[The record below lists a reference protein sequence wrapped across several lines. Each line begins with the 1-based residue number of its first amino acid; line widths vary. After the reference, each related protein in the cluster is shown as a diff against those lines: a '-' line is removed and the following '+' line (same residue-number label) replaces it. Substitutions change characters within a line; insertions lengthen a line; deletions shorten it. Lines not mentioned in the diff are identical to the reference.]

1 MSQRKTFSLFSAALL
16 VSALS
21 GAAMAHELTLRANGE
36 VTEGAPLAVSVHS
49 GHKFIVP
56 EEVESLERVK
66 AGPFVDGKLMPQ
78 PLTGNEKGLCIDF
91 TVPEVKAG
99 ESLIVVA
106 EKDGGVWS
114 VTNEGGKSGAR
125 KDLEAQGL
133 KVKSAVKHDKYA
145 KLILNASKD
154 DKNFA
159 TAVGHPLEVIPVT
172 NPADA
177 KVGEFFEV
185 KVVLE
190 GQPYTGPVWATYDG
204 FVTEYENTYAYYTE
218 AESGTAFIKITEPG
232 LWGVRARQDGLPGVE
247 GTYDSRT
254 VRSFLLFEVK

>member
-1 MSQRKTFSLFSAALL
+1 MFQRKTFSLFSAALL

-21 GAAMAHELTLRANGE
+21 GAAMAHELTLRANGK

-99 ESLIVVA
+99 ESLIVLA

-125 KDLEAQGL
+125 
-133 KVKSAVKHDKYA
+133 

-218 AESGTAFIKITEPG
+218 AESGTAFIKITAPG